1 MFGTGKYKKSSIK
14 VNVDELNENEGL
26 SKIDTNTVSDDTLT
40 IFILDVRDVR
50 SWGKHIHDIVHDC
63 RNLRNVICRTHMKPL
78 DSGSIIDETQKD
90 FDLNFDNKDNKFLS
104 LVYRCQGD
112 IAFIKELNIDCLS
125 IISLRKDSF
134 IDRVFT

>member
-1 MFGTGKYKKSSIK
+1 
-14 VNVDELNENEGL
+14 
-26 SKIDTNTVSDDTLT
+26 
-40 IFILDVRDVR
+40 
-50 SWGKHIHDIVHDC
+50 
-63 RNLRNVICRTHMKPL
+63 MKPL

-134 IDRVFT
+134 IDRVFTLMLVY